1 MNRVANLAA
10 SDSALESLL
19 KTQPSLWRGH
29 EQHRQ
34 QETISTGFA
43 DLDRALPGN
52 GWSPGT
58 LTELLARHE
67 GTGELSLL
75 LPTLKNI
82 TQQRQ
87 WVAMVNPPHIPYAPA
102 LANAG
107 IELDR
112 MLIVDTDNQKDTLW
126 STEQLLR
133 AGTFTVV
140 ICWLGKTGTSP
151 QRRLQLAAETGRAL
165 AIAYRPSS
173 TAKDPSAAALR
184 ISLTARLNGSAAGP
198 KNNPKHN
205 PKNNPDNHSENHPGN
220 GMLLN
225 ILKSRGGKNQSVF
238 IRADDFDQS
247 QGVEWP
253 GLNATTELPDNHSSN
268 SHDNRSDCKSDFT

>member
-1 MNRVANLAA
+1 MTLATT
-10 SDSALESLL
+10 DSTLESLL

-29 EQHRQ
+29 EQHQ
-34 QETISTGFA
+34 QKETIATGFA
-43 DLDRALPGN
+43 NLDHALPGG

-58 LTELLARHE
+58 LTELLATHE

-107 IELDR
+107 IQLDR

-133 AGTFTVV
+133 AGIFTVV

-151 QRRLQLAAETGRAL
+151 QRRLQLAAETGSAL
-165 AIAYRPSS
+165 AIAYRPAN
-173 TAKDPSAAALR
+173 TAKDSSAAALR
-184 ISLTARLNGSAAGP
+184 ISLSGQSGNS
-198 KNNPKHN
+198 KS
-205 PKNNPDNHSENHPGN
+205 DN

-225 ILKSRGGKNQSVF
+225 ILKSRGGKTQSVF
-238 IRADDFDQS
+238 IQANDFDQS
-247 QGVEWP
+247 QGAEWP
-253 GLNATTELPDNHSSN
+253 GLNLTTLPPDRNP
-268 SHDNRSDCKSDFT
+268 DCSPDCSLDCSPSCKPDFT